1 MKKAIFIEATRDGY
15 GPEQCTTMT
24 ISDLI
29 CALEELANDFGED
42 CEVYLRFDRGY
53 FSSTYGGLDWHAM
66 AAGCYDSHGTYD
78 EDSEEFAE
86 AMGWQD
92 FGC

>member
-24 ISDLI
+24 LNDLI
-29 CALEELANDFGED
+29 CALEELANDYGED
-42 CEVYLRFDRGY
+42 CEVYLRHDRGY
-53 FSSTYGGLDWHAM
+53 TYGGIGWHDM

-92 FGC
+92 FEG